1 MIHNKNINL
10 GDVKFGVPKT
20 FKVPLSNTSNKPVV
34 IKRLLPSCS
43 ACTVMKTEKSVIMP
57 GETLD
62 IEFVFTPGSTG
73 VLRKQG
79 TVYYD
84 IGDQSTSEVITFT
97 AKCDG

>member
-1 MIHNKNINL
+1 MIANKNINL
-10 GDVKFGVPKT
+10 GNVKFGVPKT
-20 FKVPLSNTSNKPVV
+20 FSVQLNNTSNKPVI

-43 ACTVMKTEKSVIMP
+43 ACTVMKTEKSLVMP
-57 GETLD
+57 GESLS

-73 VLRKQG
+73 ILRKQG

-84 IGDQSTSEVITFT
+84 VGDESNSEVITFT